1 MRKGFILGVV
11 ACVTLGI
18 ATLTAAPASAQEW
31 PNRPIRLIVGFGA
44 GGGTD
49 IVGRIVAQAL
59 SEKLKQPMVVENR
72 PGAGG
77 IIGSELVAKAQPD
90 GHTLLMMANAH
101 IIAGVMYKKL
111 PYETLGSFE
120 PVGQIASAGLIIV
133 TRPDFPAK
141 DVKELI
147 ELAKAK
153 PGAIKFASV
162 GHGSTQH
169 FTGELFRQHA
179 GIDILHVPYKGSP
192 AAIAAVMNKEV
203 DVLFETV
210 SAVLGP
216 VRSGDLKA
224 LAVTGLNRFPA
235 VPNVPT
241 AAESGVV
248 PGYEVTTWYGMF
260 APKGTPAKI
269 IAQLNASISE
279 VLARDDVKKRISDAG
294 AIARGTTPEEFRKH
308 LESELAKWGAVR
320 EKAGIEQQ

>member
-1 MRKGFILGVV
+1 MRKLLTI
-11 ACVTLGI
+11 AGI
-18 ATLTAAPASAQEW
+18 ACAVLAAPCTASAQEW
-31 PNRPIRLIVGFGA
+31 PNRPVRLVVGFGA

-59 SEKLKQPMVVENR
+59 SEKFGQPMVVENR

-77 IIGSELVAKAQPD
+77 IIGSELVAKAPPD
-90 GHTLLMMANAH
+90 GNTLLMMANAH

-111 PYETLGSFE
+111 SYDTIGSYE
-120 PVGQIASAGLIIV
+120 PIGQIASAGLIIV

-141 DVKELI
+141 DVNDLI
-147 ELAKAK
+147 KLAKAK

-192 AAIAAVMNKEV
+192 AAIAAVLNKEV

-224 LAVTGLNRFPA
+224 LAVTGPTRFPA
-235 VPNVPT
+235 VPDIPT
-241 AAESGVV
+241 AAESGTV
-248 PGYEVTTWYGMF
+248 PDYEVTTWYGLL
-260 APKGTPAKI
+260 APKGTPAAI
-269 IAQLNASISE
+269 IARLNSTIGE

-294 AIARGTTPEEFRKH
+294 AVARGTSPEEFRKH
-308 LESELAKWGAVR
+308 LQSEFAKWGKVR

>member
-1 MRKGFILGVV
+1 MRKLLTI
-11 ACVTLGI
+11 AGI
-18 ATLTAAPASAQEW
+18 ACAVLAAPCAASAQEW
-31 PNRPIRLIVGFGA
+31 PNRPVRLVVGFGA

-59 SEKLKQPMVVENR
+59 SEKFGQPMVVENR

-77 IIGSELVAKAQPD
+77 IIGSELVAKAPPD
-90 GHTLLMMANAH
+90 GNTLLMMANAH

-111 PYETLGSFE
+111 SYDTIGSYE
-120 PVGQIASAGLIIV
+120 PIGQIASAGLIIV

-141 DVKELI
+141 DVNDLI
-147 ELAKAK
+147 KLAKAK

-192 AAIAAVMNKEV
+192 AAIAAVLNKEV

-224 LAVTGLNRFPA
+224 LAVTGPTRFPA
-235 VPNVPT
+235 VPDIPT
-241 AAESGVV
+241 AAESGTV
-248 PGYEVTTWYGMF
+248 PDYEVTTWYGLL
-260 APKGTPAKI
+260 APKGTPAAI
-269 IAQLNASISE
+269 IARLNSTIGE

-294 AIARGTTPEEFRKH
+294 AVARGTSPEEFRKH
-308 LESELAKWGAVR
+308 LQSEFAKWGKVR

>member
-1 MRKGFILGVV
+1 MRRGFIIGIVTCAVLSV
-11 ACVTLGI
+11 AALAV
-18 ATLTAAPASAQEW
+18 APASGQAW

-49 IVGRIVAQAL
+49 IVGRIVAQSL
-59 SEKLKQPMVVENR
+59 SEKFKQPMVVENR

-77 IIGSELVAKAQPD
+77 IIGSELVAKAPPD

-101 IIAGVMYKKL
+101 IIAGVMYRKL

-120 PVGQIASAGLIIV
+120 PIGQIASAGLIIV
-133 TRPDFPAK
+133 TRPDFPASN
-141 DVKELI
+141 VKELI
-147 ELAKAK
+147 GLAKAR

-179 GIDILHVPYKGSP
+179 DIDILHVPYKGSP
-192 AAIAAVMNKEV
+192 AAIAAVLNKEV

-224 LAVTGLNRFPA
+224 LAVTGMNRFPA
-235 VPNVPT
+235 VPDVP
-241 AAESGVV
+241 AAVESGVV

-260 APKGTPAKI
+260 APKGTPA
-269 IAQLNASISE
+269 
-279 VLARDDVKKRISDAG
+279 
-294 AIARGTTPEEFRKH
+294 EF
-308 LESELAKWGAVR
+308 
-320 EKAGIEQQ
+320 I